1 MLPFWGS
8 KARKDVEI
16 SKSALGNEMTG
27 DIAVVLAGDK
37 LDSNLVYLG
46 CQMARGARRKVHLLH
61 VIEVPRALALPAVL
75 AKEFER
81 ADELL
86 NAAIHLA
93 VKIGCEAGACVIQA
107 RDAGCAIVDEA
118 RDHRC
123 SLLLIGLVRSK
134 KHNVCDDLGKT
145 IPYVLAHAPCKV
157 WFVQDPQ

>member
-16 SKSALGNEMTG
+16 NKSALGNEMTG

-134 KHNVCDDLGKT
+134 KHILQDDLGKT